1 MFYRYIPLLGF
12 LLFGFSGSG
21 QELPSSYEASSEQL
35 TVYVIPITDAIG
47 KPNLYILRRGLKDA
61 IENRAD
67 MLLLDMDTPGGRVDL
82 TIKMMEMLSK
92 FDGITAT
99 YVNTDAISAG
109 SFIAAATEEIYF
121 APTGKMGA
129 SAVIQ
134 GGGQDVP
141 ETARLKVESYLRANI
156 RTITEGYPYRSDV
169 IRAMLDADFELKIG
183 EEVVKPSGELLT
195 LTASEALRKYGEPP
209 ESLLSSGTF
218 ESVITLLNARLG
230 EGKFHIKEFELTYSE
245 VIAKWM
251 NTFAPALLG
260 IGMLGLFLEF
270 KTPGFGIFGIA
281 GIACLGLFFAS
292 QYIAG
297 LAGNEVILF
306 FSLGILLVLIEIFFF
321 PGVLFFAISGLALI
335 LASLMWAMVDI
346 WPSEPF
352 IVSPV
357 LLAEP
362 MMNLVYGLTI
372 ATAGALLL
380 YRFFPGSWLERS
392 LVLSETIGRSGQSL
406 RDRRD
411 ASLPRAGCVGV
422 AVTHLFPGGHVEID
436 GKRYIAIA
444 GLGAIDRGTKIRV
457 EKVAEFNL
465 IVEPLVSEE
474 EEINT
479 DLD

>member
-1 MFYRYIPLLGF
+1 MVFRLMPLLGL
-12 LLFGFSGSG
+12 LLFEFSSSG
-21 QELPSSYEASSEQL
+21 QELPSSHEESAEQP
-35 TVYVIPITDAIG
+35 TVYVVPITDAIS

-61 IENRAD
+61 IENKAD
-67 MLLLDMDTPGGRVDL
+67 MLLINMDTPGGRVDL

-99 YVNTDAISAG
+99 YVNPDAISAG

-156 RTITEGYPYRSDV
+156 RVITEDYPYRSDV

-183 EEVVKPSGELLT
+183 EELIKPAGELLT
-195 LTASEALRKYGEPP
+195 LTASEALRKYGELS

-218 ESVITLLNARLG
+218 DSVTALLDARLG
-230 EGKFHIKEFELTYSE
+230 EGKYEIKEFELTYSE

-281 GIACLGLFFAS
+281 GIACLGVFFAS
-292 QYIAG
+292 QHIAG

-321 PGVLFFAISGLALI
+321 PGVLIFAISGLALI
-335 LASLMWAMVDI
+335 LGSLLWAMVDI
-346 WPSEPF
+346 WPSEPL
-352 IVSPV
+352 ILSPV
-357 LLAEP
+357 MLAEP
-362 MMNLVYGLTI
+362 MMNLVYGLAI
-372 ATAGALLL
+372 AAVGAIVLS
-380 YRFFPGSWLERS
+380 RFFPGSWLERS
-392 LVLSETIGRSGQSL
+392 LVLSETVGSGGQSL
-406 RDRRD
+406 GDRRQ
-411 ASLPRAGCVGV
+411 ASLPRAGSTGV
-422 AVTHLFPGGHVEID
+422 AVTDLIPGGQVEIG
-436 GKRYIAIA
+436 GKRYSAQA
-444 GLGAIDRGTKIRV
+444 CLGAIDRGTRIRV
-457 EKVAEFNL
+457 EKVADFNL
-465 IVEPLVSEE
+465 IVEPLVAEE
-474 EEINT
+474 EDTNT
-479 DLD
+479 DFN

>member
-1 MFYRYIPLLGF
+1 MFHRFMPLLGL
-12 LLFGFSGSG
+12 LLFGFSGSS
-21 QELPSSYEASSEQL
+21 QELSSSYEVSSEQFA
-35 TVYVIPITDAIG
+35 VYVIPITDAIG

-61 IENRAD
+61 IENKAD
-67 MLLLDMDTPGGRVDL
+67 MVLLDMDTPGGRVDL

-92 FDGITAT
+92 FDGVTAT
-99 YVNTDAISAG
+99 YVNPDAISAG

-121 APTGKMGA
+121 APNGKMGA

-156 RTITEGYPYRSDV
+156 RVITEDYPHRSEV

-183 EEVVKPSGELLT
+183 EELVKAPGELLT
-195 LTASEALRKYGEPP
+195 LTASEALRKYGEQS

-218 ESVITLLNARLG
+218 DTVNGLLDARLG
-230 EGKFHIKEFELTYSE
+230 EGKYDIKEFELTYSE

-281 GIACLGLFFAS
+281 GIACLGVFFAS

-321 PGVLFFAISGLALI
+321 PGVLIFAISGLVLI
-335 LASLMWAMVDI
+335 LGSLMWAMVDM
-346 WPSEPF
+346 WPTEPLTL
-352 IVSPV
+352 SPV
-357 LLAEP
+357 LIAEP
-362 MMNLVYGLTI
+362 MMNLVFGLAI
-372 ATAGALLL
+372 AAFGALVLSRL
-380 YRFFPGSWLERS
+380 FPGSWLERS
-392 LVLSETIGRSGQSL
+392 LVLSETVGKCGQSL
-406 RDRRD
+406 RDYRED
-411 ASLPRAGCVGV
+411 SLPRAGSIGV
-422 AVTHLFPGGHVEID
+422 AVTDLFPGGQVEIG
-436 GKRYIAIA
+436 GKRYSAHA
-444 GLGAIDRGTKIRV
+444 SLGAIDRGTKIRV
-457 EKVAEFNL
+457 ERFADFNL
-465 IVEPLVSEE
+465 IVEPYVVKEE
-474 EEINT
+474 DTN
-479 DLD
+479 